1 MTITVAGRV
10 FDATKCAICG
20 MRASDPA
27 DVERCE
33 ANHNAFDMFAR
44 SDYRRAYEIKRRG
57 RKARHGGWIYR

>member
-1 MTITVAGRV
+1 MTITVAGHPTL
-10 FDATKCAICG
+10 DATKCGVCG

-33 ANHNAFDMFAR
+33 AKHNAFDMFAR

-57 RKARHGGWIYR
+57 RVKK